1 MKLIILDRDGV
12 INEDS
17 DAFIKSPDEWI
28 PLPSAIEAIAHLTQA
43 GYTVVVATNQSGLG
57 RGLFNIDTLN
67 AIHQKMMHLVKAAGG
82 TIAAI
87 LFCPHLPTDDCDCRK
102 PRPGMFKTI
111 GERFD
116 VDLTGVPAVG
126 DSLRDLQAAYLAGCT
141 PYLVLTGKGTLTQEK
156 GGTPPGTVV
165 FDSLKAVA
173 EHLIE
178 QDRLS
183 QVAADIPPTPPKKTE
198 TQGVDAE
205 PKAKAKAAVKA
216 KLASLETQKPSRSTK
231 KATASPKPTDMT
243 PKKPRTRFR
252 ATTSKTQ

>member
-17 DAFIKSPDEWI
+17 DAFIKSPDEWVPI
-28 PLPSAIEAIAHLTQA
+28 PGAIEAIAQLTQA
-43 GYTVVVATNQSGLG
+43 GYTIVVATNQSGLG
-57 RGLFNIDTLN
+57 RGLFDIDTLN
-67 AIHQKMMHLVKAAGG
+67 AIHQKMIDCVKAAGG
-82 TIAAI
+82 TISAI

-116 VDLTGVPAVG
+116 VDLTGIPAVG

-141 PYLVLTGKGTLTQEK
+141 PYLVLTGKGQLTQEK
-156 GGTPPGTVV
+156 GGTPPGTAI

-178 QDRLS
+178 KDR
-183 QVAADIPPTPPKKTE
+183 QEQAVPEEPTKTPAPVKAAAE
-198 TQGVDAE
+198 NSE

-216 KLASLETQKPSRSTK
+216 KLAAMETQKPSGSAK
-231 KATASPKPTDMT
+231 KTDTSPKAAAAAS
-243 PKKPRTRFR
+243 KKPRTRQ
-252 ATTSKTQ
+252 TGTSGKTQ